1 MMVREITAKVLL
13 SSARQPDPW
22 FGIKYTMN
30 LYRGCQHGCIY
41 CDTRSECYGI
51 DDLSDVAVKA
61 NAIELLRKE
70 LPRKRVKGTVGTGS
84 MNDPYM
90 PLEAE
95 LQMTRQALEVIAAQR
110 FPVHIITKSDLVLRD
125 LDLLRQI
132 QQVYAAVSFTLTTVD
147 DTLASQVEPG
157 APFPSRRLAA
167 MAALAKEG
175 ILTGVTMM
183 PILPFL
189 QDSEENIRAIVLR
202 AHEAGAAYIL
212 PAFGMTLRDRQRDHY
227 YAQLDRSF
235 PGLRKKYEV
244 RFGSRYSCAANNAHH
259 LEQFSG
265 TLCERLGILTRI
277 PSYAPPA
284 PAQPRLL

>member
-1 MMVREITAKVLL
+1 MVREIVAKVLL
-13 SSARQPDPW
+13 SSAREADPW

-51 DDLSDVAVKA
+51 DDLSDIAVKT
-61 NAIELLRKE
+61 NAIELLRQE

-90 PLEAE
+90 PLDTD
-95 LQMTRQALEVIAAQR
+95 LRMTRQALEVIAR
-110 FPVHIITKSDLVLRD
+110 YHYPVHIITKGDGVLRD
-125 LDLLRQI
+125 IDLLHQI
-132 QQVYAAVSFTLTTVD
+132 RPVYAAVSFTLTTVD
-147 DTLASQVEPG
+147 DALASQVEPNS
-157 APFPSRRLAA
+157 PPPSRRLAA

-189 QDSEENIRAIVLR
+189 EDSEENIQSIV
-202 AHEAGAAYIL
+202 AQACNAGAQYIM
-212 PAFGMTLRDRQRDHY
+212 PAFGMTLRDRQRDYY
-227 YAQLDRSF
+227 YAELDRRF
-235 PGLRKKYEV
+235 PGIREKYEQ
-244 RFGSRYSCAANNAHH
+244 RFGLRYSCAANQASR
-259 LEQFSG
+259 L
-265 TLCERLGILTRI
+265 ERLFGELCARQSMPTHM
-277 PSYAPPA
+277 PHYVPPP